1 MVSATLF
8 QPGLADADEILS
20 RGEIDAGFD
29 SLAAHLQP
37 IIEAADCV
45 LLGILNGGMFPLVHL
60 AERLHGDFLIDYCH
74 ATRYAGG
81 TEGRVLTWLEQPHAD
96 IAGRTIIVIDDIF
109 DEGTTLRAVAEH
121 CRQGGAA
128 QVFTAVMLVK
138 DRQRNPDIPLPDY
151 VTGLTVPDRYVFGCG
166 MDLYGRWRHLTAV
179 YALTG
184 NTGRQ
189 GS

>member
-1 MVSATLF
+1 MMNTGTPESDYGAWY
-8 QPGLADADEILS
+8 PGLENDGA
-20 RGEIDAGFD
+20 
-29 SLAAHLQP
+29 
-37 IIEAADCV
+37 
-45 LLGILNGGMFPLVHL
+45 
-60 AERLHGDFLIDYCH
+60 
-74 ATRYAGG
+74 AGG
-81 TEGRVLTWLEQPHAD
+81 GFEPSPYGQTWLEQPHAD

>member
-1 MVSATLF
+1 VSATRF
-8 QPGLADADEILS
+8 KSWFAYADEILS

-29 SLAAHLQP
+29 SLAADLQP
-37 IIEAADCV
+37 IIAATDCV

-60 AERLHGDFLIDYCH
+60 AERLQGNFIIDYCH

-81 TEGRVLTWLEQPHAD
+81 TEGQVLTWLARPHAD

-109 DEGTTLRAVAEH
+109 DAGTTLRAVAEH
-121 CRQGGAA
+121 CRQDGAA

-138 DRQRNPDIPLPDY
+138 ERQRDPDIPLPDY

-184 NTGRQ
+184 NTGRE
-189 GS
+189 GN